1 MTTIKEITS
10 LIKDQ
15 LSPLVGDNEA
25 RHFIWLLFDYLRS
38 YSPTDLILKEQE
50 MLDTTEIVFIN
61 QALDRLIKGEPI
73 QYVLGQT
80 EFMGL
85 PFKVD
90 TRVLIPRPE
99 TEELVEWILSEVIN
113 ERVNVLDI
121 GTGSGCIPIAIKK
134 ILSRAKV
141 VAWDV
146 SVDALNVSKE
156 NAVINKV
163 DVDFIEEDVFNPKI
177 INQAYFDI
185 VVSNPPYVTNKEKA
199 MMAANVLDNEPHLA
213 LFVSDDEPL
222 VFYRAIASLSKNILK
237 PGGKLYFEINQA
249 YGKEVVEMLN
259 NECFVN
265 IILRKD
271 LSGRDRMVRAIWPA
285 AQKMD
290 RN

>member
-15 LSPLVGDNEA
+15 LSSLVGDNEA

-38 YSPTDLILKEQE
+38 YSPTDIILKEQE
-50 MLDTTEIVFIN
+50 VLDTTEIAFIN
-61 QALDRLIKGEPI
+61 EALGRLMKREPI

-90 TRVLIPRPE
+90 PRVLIPRRE
-99 TEELVEWILSEVIN
+99 TEELVEWILSEVKDQM
-113 ERVNVLDI
+113 VDVLDI

-134 ILSRAKV
+134 NISKAKV
-141 VAWDV
+141 VACDV
-146 SVDALNVSKE
+146 SLDALNVSRE
-156 NAVINKV
+156 NAVLNKV

-177 INQAYFDI
+177 INQLYFDI

-213 LFVSDDEPL
+213 LFVSDNEPL
-222 VFYRAIASLSKNILK
+222 VFYRAIARLSKKILK

-271 LSGRDRMVRAIWPA
+271 LSGRERMVRAIWPA
-285 AQKMD
+285 VQKMD

>member
-38 YSPTDLILKEQE
+38 YSPTDIILKEQE
-50 MLDTTEIVFIN
+50 VLDTTEIAFIN
-61 QALDRLIKGEPI
+61 EALGRLMKGEPI

-85 PFKVD
+85 SFKVD

-99 TEELVEWILSEVIN
+99 TEELVEWILSEVKN

-134 ILSRAKV
+134 NLTKAKV

-199 MMAANVLDNEPHLA
+199 MMAGNVLDNEPHLA

-222 VFYRAIASLSKNILK
+222 VFYRAIACLSKNILK

-259 NECFVN
+259 SECFVN